1 MFLAPNRVRR
11 GTGVGGQRPEPWAAQ
26 ADGQPRLADNPGSPR
41 RLTAE
46 AARIGSPPIASQLYR
61 PPDLHS
67 PVTRRSCPVPAAG
80 CRGALWGVAGRQLAR
95 CVLAEPFQV
104 LAGERESGSGERL
117 RSCKQRGNQRH
128 LLGPARQPNRKRL
141 VVRPRITL
149 YTMRRLSGRRWPSSM
164 VSTAWSPRL
173 QPLGL
178 ADRCWGRH
186 AR

>member
-1 MFLAPNRVRR
+1 LPPTAFGGEPGLAVSDQSR
-11 GTGVGGQRPEPWAAQ
+11 G
-26 ADGQPRLADNPGSPR
+26 RLKLTDNPGWR
-41 RLTAE
+41 TTQ
-46 AARIGSPPIASQLYR
+46 AARGGSPPIAFKLYR

-80 CRGALWGVAGRQLAR
+80 RRGALWGVAGRQLAR